1 MKNATRDRA
10 AVWYLGA
17 VCLPSLVFAVCGI
30 FWLHAQAQREAAD
43 GEELRLSRVEALAGE
58 FQDAVREAVGMEA
71 RQKTFFA
78 SSLHGLSSS
87 RFVWSQPQG
96 DVVAAVSLAEAVR
109 RELASKSRWN
119 EWTGYGKKRAARGL
133 MPLEAGG
140 YVLWARVDD
149 CVYGAVSAE
158 WPVEAIASS
167 HPWAF
172 YLGLLLATVALP
184 LAGGILLWRKTV
196 RERVDGLRKTAF
208 VTNVSHELK
217 TPLTAIGLWT
227 DVLRDSVSPEE
238 RAEALATIDAENAR
252 MVRMVDRLLDFT
264 RLERGVHRFS
274 FAPTKLRML
283 AELSV
288 GLMRGEFPKGVSVLG
303 EEVEIL
309 TDSDAVQGVIVNLL
323 GNAVKYAAKD
333 GPVELWVEPTAC
345 GARISV
351 ADRGPGL
358 TLQQCRRVF
367 ERFYRT
373 DAATASAVGGLGLGL
388 TISKFVAEGLG
399 GSLTARPRAGG
410 GCVFVLEI
418 PAGERRESGGAF

>member
-1 MKNATRDRA
+1 MRRAKRDRA

-17 VCLPSLVFAVCGI
+17 VCLPSLVFAVCGVL
-30 FWLHAQAQREAAD
+30 WLRAQAQREAAD
-43 GEELRLSRVEALAGE
+43 GEELRLRRVEALAGE
-58 FQDAVREAVGMEA
+58 FQDAVREASGVEA
-71 RQKTFFA
+71 RQKTFFE
-78 SSLHGLSSS
+78 SSLQGLSPA

-96 DVVAAVSLAEAVR
+96 AVVASISLAPATQ

-133 MPLEAGG
+133 MPLESGG
-140 YVLWARVDD
+140 YALWARVDD

-158 WPVEAIASS
+158 WPVASIPSS

-184 LAGGILLWRKTV
+184 LAGGILLWRKNE

-227 DVLRDSVSPEE
+227 DVLRQSVSPEE
-238 RAEALATIDAENAR
+238 RAEALETIESENAR
-252 MVRMVDRLLDFT
+252 MLRMVDRLLDFT

-283 AELSV
+283 AEVSV
-288 GLMRGEFPKGVSVLG
+288 GLMRGEFPKGISVQG
-303 EEVEIL
+303 EEVEL
-309 TDSDAVQGVIVNLL
+309 VTDSDAVQGVIVNLL

-333 GPVELWVEPTAC
+333 GPVEVRVERTER
-345 GARISV
+345 GARLSV

-358 TLQQCRRVF
+358 TPQQCRRVF

-373 DAATASAVGGLGLGL
+373 DAATTSAVGGLGLGL

-399 GSLTARPRAGG
+399 GSLVASARAGG
-410 GCVFVLEI
+410 GCVFALDLPSVH
-418 PAGERRESGGAF
+418 AQK